1 MRLPYT
7 KLSPGGLAALSSV
20 GTYLKTDTALDP
32 VLLEFVYLRASL
44 LNGCAFCIGRHRSE
58 LRKHHEPDS
67 RMDGLADWR
76 SSDAFTPRERAALA
90 WTDAITNVQQSHA
103 SDADYAAVNEFFREK
118 DLVDLTLAISSINAW
133 NRMSIAFDIEWKP
146 RRDTTGASTA

>member
-20 GTYLKTDTALDP
+20 GSYLKTDTALDP

-44 LNGCAFCIGRHRSE
+44 LNGCEFCIGLHRSE

-67 RMDGLADWR
+67 RIDGLADWR

-90 WTDAITNVQQSHA
+90 WTDAITDVQQSHA